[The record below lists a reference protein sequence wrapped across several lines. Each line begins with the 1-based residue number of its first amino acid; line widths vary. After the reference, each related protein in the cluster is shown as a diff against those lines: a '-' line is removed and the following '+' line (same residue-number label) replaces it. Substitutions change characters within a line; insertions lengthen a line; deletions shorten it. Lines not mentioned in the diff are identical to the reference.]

1 LKEKPKA
8 NNKGF
13 ELVLKE
19 KEKKFLFGGSS
30 TKKEIHIQ
38 DKKTVE
44 VSTELFFLN
53 CLSKCRVVYLELLKL
68 VQSCPS

>member
-19 KEKKFLFGGSS
+19 KEKKFLFGASS

-44 VSTELFFLN
+44 VSTELSFLN
-53 CLSKCRVVYLELLKL
+53 CLSKYENVLELLE
-68 VQSCPS
+68 